1 MMIKLVLTNQN
12 NNEENENDTN
22 KNEASLGIKVS

>member
-1 MMIKLVLTNQN
+1 MIKLVLTNQN

-22 KNEASLGIKVS
+22 KDEVSLGIKVS

>member
-1 MMIKLVLTNQN
+1 MIKLVLTNQN

-22 KNEASLGIKVS
+22 KDEGSLGIKVS

>member
-1 MMIKLVLTNQN
+1 MIKLVLTNQN

-22 KNEASLGIKVS
+22 KDEASQGIKVS